1 MIENSVGYMLLSRCG
16 LDPSPHFIDEDFYG
30 LLDFNTPSTL
40 TILGSAVT
48 ETAAMCLSVIAK
60 AVRRMQA
67 APAEAERA
75 PAVPKPALLQPVPEK
90 RYTLQGG
97 WELAVVGSDAESI
110 LYSFIDL
117 PEQEPVPVSRKDFD
131 QWLAAGFIQ
140 PAPAAIPA

>member
-1 MIENSVGYMLLSRCG
+1 
-16 LDPSPHFIDEDFYG
+16 
-30 LLDFNTPSTL
+30 
-40 TILGSAVT
+40 
-48 ETAAMCLSVIAK
+48 MCLSVIAK

>member
-1 MIENSVGYMLLSRCG
+1 MPVRDCQSRAEDAGRAGRGRAC
-16 LDPSPHFIDEDFYG
+16 PSR
-30 LLDFNTPSTL
+30 S
-40 TILGSAVT
+40 
-48 ETAAMCLSVIAK
+48 K
-60 AVRRMQA
+60 AR
-67 APAEAERA
+67 
-75 PAVPKPALLQPVPEK
+75 LQPVPEK